1 MGIEN
6 TGPYELSAPDR
17 GTGWGAKA
25 AKTLKKLS
33 KKYPAPDQTTRR
45 NKGSKQ

>member
-6 TGPYELSAPDR
+6 TGANEQPDK

-25 AKTLKKLS
+25 AKVLKNLS
-33 KKYPAPDQTTRR
+33 KKYPAPDKTTRK
-45 NKGSKQ
+45 NKGSKQK